1 MPHTPPSVR
10 AGLLPW
16 QVDFHA
22 EHHVPPHV
30 QAINVDGTANVIA
43 AARAAGAALVYTSS
57 LDVCIDRGARA
68 RGGLRFEDE
77 ASAPAPV
84 ELRDHAT
91 GAYGTRSAPPVVCD
105 AHPMS

>member
-1 MPHTPPSVR
+1 MCF

-30 QAINVDGTANVIA
+30 QAINVDGTANVVA

-84 ELRDHAT
+84 ELKDHAT